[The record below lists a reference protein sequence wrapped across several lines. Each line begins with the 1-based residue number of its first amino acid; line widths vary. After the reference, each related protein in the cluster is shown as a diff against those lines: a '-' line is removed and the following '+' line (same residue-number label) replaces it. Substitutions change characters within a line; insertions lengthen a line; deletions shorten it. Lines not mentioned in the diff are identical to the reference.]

1 MFHRKRANLHILSRR
16 LLEMQFCVKF
26 YPVMY
31 VALYRWLH
39 KQNKVKKTQ
48 QNVLVSDWLAE
59 QLPLHNFRQ
68 QIYIRGSDL
77 TLLFDGWLKK
87 GTMDFMMIVF
97 LKF

>member
-1 MFHRKRANLHILSRR
+1 MFHCKRANLHIMSRR

-39 KQNKVKKTQ
+39 KKNKVKKTQ

-68 QIYIRGSDL
+68 QNIHPG
-77 TLLFDGWLKK
+77 K
-87 GTMDFMMIVF
+87 
-97 LKF
+97 